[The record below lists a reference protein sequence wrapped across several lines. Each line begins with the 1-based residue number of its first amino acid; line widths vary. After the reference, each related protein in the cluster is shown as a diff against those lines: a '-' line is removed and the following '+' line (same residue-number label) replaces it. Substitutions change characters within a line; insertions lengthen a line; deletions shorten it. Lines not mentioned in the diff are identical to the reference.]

1 MTDKE
6 QHQPPQKLESHKKP
20 KEHLLN
26 VIKAALSTAPFGG
39 GIASLMTDYIPS
51 MKERRLEEFV
61 REIAADL
68 KALQDRIDEDTI
80 QTDEFAFVLERCF
93 RGAAEHYQSEKL
105 QAFRGI
111 LMNSA
116 VGSEVEADEGEYYLN
131 VVERLS
137 ALHLRILAF
146 LSDPK
151 SYLLSQQIP
160 EERIRGGLSNFMP
173 VAIPGVDLEA
183 IRSAFGDLYQ
193 FGFLNTDKSM
203 FNTMTTSQGL
213 ELLGDRLTEAGR
225 RFVVFCKT
233 PQ

>member
-1 MTDKE
+1 MNDNE
-6 QHQPPQKLESHKKP
+6 QHSPPQKLESHKRP
-20 KEHLLN
+20 KEHILN
-26 VIKAALSTAPFGG
+26 IIKAALSTAPFGG

-51 MKERRLEEFV
+51 MKEKRLEEFV

-68 KALQDRIDEDTI
+68 KSLQERIDEETI

-116 VGSEVEADEGEYYLN
+116 VGSGVTSDEGEYYLN

-137 ALHLRILAF
+137 ALHLRILGF

-151 SYLLSQQIP
+151 SYLLAQQIP
-160 EERIRGGLSNFMP
+160 KEQIRGGFSNFMP

-183 IRSAFGDLYQ
+183 IKSAFGDLYQ

-203 FNTMTTSQGL
+203 FNTMTASQGL
-213 ELLGDRLTEAGR
+213 DLLGDRLTEAGH
-225 RFVVFCKT
+225 RFVAFCKT